1 MGGITLT
8 RSEFLVLM
16 DAVQAPGVVGLD
28 AGELVPAN
36 PGEHKA
42 LVAEGIQRLTKR
54 GALRVESG
62 VNVLDTTLIGMAM
75 VLADPVLAV
84 ITTRDNPG
92 VGAQLFLHHMDAP
105 L

>member
-36 PGEHKA
+36 TGEHKA
-42 LVAEGIQRLTKR
+42 LVAEGIQRLSER

-62 VNVLDTTLIGMAM
+62 VNVLDTDWNQVRAALLDWLQRHL
-75 VLADPVLAV
+75 V
-84 ITTRDNPG
+84 TR
-92 VGAQLFLHHMDAP
+92 
-105 L
+105 